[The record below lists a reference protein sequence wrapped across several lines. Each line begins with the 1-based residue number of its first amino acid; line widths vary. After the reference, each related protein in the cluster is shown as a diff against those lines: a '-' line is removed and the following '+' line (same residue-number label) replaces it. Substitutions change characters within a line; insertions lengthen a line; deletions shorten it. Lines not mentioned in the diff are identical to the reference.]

1 MRWRTLRA
9 DFDPDGFDPG
19 GFVTGSGVG
28 EGPDP
33 AGVRTIP
40 LGHKAE
46 GVVQTLELAID
57 VDDERGAD
65 IAVVTTPDTLGIVRM
80 REYGTVTWFPI
91 TNLVSTTWKR
101 ANIQTTLNVELEVTV
116 PTGGPRE
123 ILLKQLW
130 QTPTSLD

>member
-19 GFVTGSGVG
+19 GFVTGGG
-28 EGPDP
+28 DGPDP

-46 GVVQTLELAID
+46 GVVKTLELAID

-65 IAVVTTPDTLGIVRM
+65 VAVVTTPDTLGIVRM
-80 REYGTVTWFPI
+80 REYGTATWYAV

-116 PTGGPRE
+116 PAGAPRE
-123 ILLKQLW
+123 VLLKQLW
-130 QTPTSLD
+130 NLPGSII